1 MEMKELIYRF
11 ERALLSLDRLAAAEI
26 IEESVHELPPLELLD
41 MLITPALKH
50 IGEGWE
56 EGTIALSQVYMSGRI
71 CSDIVDDLLPLSS
84 ETARESPRTAIAVLE
99 DYHLL
104 GKRIVYSVLRTSGY
118 ALIDYGH
125 AIKADDLVRQVID
138 DGVEILLISTLMLNS
153 A

>member
-104 GKRIVYSVLRTSGY
+104 GKRIVYSVLRK
-118 ALIDYGH
+118 IP
-125 AIKADDLVRQVID
+125 
-138 DGVEILLISTLMLNS
+138 
-153 A
+153 